1 MAVIR
6 FKIILTTFDVVVAT
20 YMPIITVSI
29 ISFQISTKFEPNQI
43 ADFEHVSRRDFGLFW
58 QRWKIFD
65 KIHIYTIPHYS
76 ASIKDSSNKKIVRI
90 CSTMKSW
97 PFWEI
102 STSSINKKWVLRNLF
117 ENFWYYVPVY
127 GMV

>member
-6 FKIILTTFDVVVAT
+6 FIIILTTFDVVVAT

-43 ADFEHVSRRDFGLFW
+43 ADFGHVSRRDFGLFW

-65 KIHIYTIPHYS
+65 KIHIYNIPTYS
-76 ASIKDSSNKKIVRI
+76 KKNIIRLQLKIQVTR
-90 CSTMKSW
+90 K
-97 PFWEI
+97 
-102 STSSINKKWVLRNLF
+102 
-117 ENFWYYVPVY
+117 
-127 GMV
+127 

>member
-6 FKIILTTFDVVVAT
+6 FIIILTTFDVVVAT

-43 ADFEHVSRRDFGLFW
+43 ADFGHVSRRDFGLFW

-65 KIHIYTIPHYS
+65 KIHIYTIPS
-76 ASIKDSSNKKIVRI
+76 KIQVTR
-90 CSTMKSW
+90 K
-97 PFWEI
+97 
-102 STSSINKKWVLRNLF
+102 
-117 ENFWYYVPVY
+117 
-127 GMV
+127 